1 MIKSIENII
10 IRDVKKYENLA
21 KNSEDKEI
29 KKLYRDIANY
39 LRTLIEM
46 R

>member
-10 IRDVKKYENLA
+10 MRDVKKYENLA
-21 KNSEDKEI
+21 KYNGDKEV

-39 LRTLIEM
+39 LRTLIET